1 MGDVMTTQV
10 EDIRRGQIT
19 IDEEAPVIE
28 LAAVIGEFVDVD
40 TVTSAA
46 RQVRRAGFRRWDVH
60 SPFPIHGIDRIM
72 GVKPTILPWLTL
84 GGGLTG
90 LVGGV
95 ALTWFTMSYD
105 YPYMISGKPYMS
117 FPAFIP
123 VIFELTVLLAALSTV
138 FGMLLLNRLPMLY
151 NPVFKSARFR
161 RATQDRFFIVI
172 DAKDPRFDEQQ
183 TPALLSSLGA
193 VAVETVED
201 VIE

>member
-1 MGDVMTTQV
+1 MATQV
-10 EDIRRGQIT
+10 QDIHGHVT
-19 IDEEAPVIE
+19 IDEEASVIE
-28 LAAVIGEFVDVD
+28 LAAVIAEFVDVD

-72 GVKPTILPWLTL
+72 GVKPTVLPWLTL

-90 LVGGV
+90 MLTGIG
-95 ALTWFTMSYD
+95 LTWYTMVYD
-105 YPYMISGKPYMS
+105 YPYMVSGKPYMS
-117 FPAFIP
+117 FPAYIP
-123 VIFELTVLLAALSTV
+123 VIFELTVLLAALATV

-151 NPVFKSARFR
+151 NPVFKSTRFR

-172 DAKDPRFDEQQ
+172 DAKDPKFDEQQ
-183 TPALLSSLGA
+183 TPELLRSFGA
-193 VAVETVED
+193 ASVETVED